1 MTAISKINYMFTH
14 TKHYMAREF
23 EERCFIYRNFK
34 KHLKQMV
41 EQIN

>member
-1 MTAISKINYMFTH
+1 
-14 TKHYMAREF
+14 MAREF
-23 EERCFIYRNFK
+23 EEKCFIYRNFK